1 MPPPARV
8 LVVANRTADSE
19 ELHAA
24 LVERSDRGPIEVT
37 LLAPAAWEVIDPHG
51 GTESARRRLRS
62 AIERLGAAGVPVSG
76 VVGDANPAVAVEQIW
91 DAERF
96 DEVIVS
102 TLPIHLSRWLGIDL
116 PHRVERF
123 TGRPVRHVIATE
135 QAAPAET

>member
-1 MPPPARV
+1 MPSPTRV

-19 ELHAA
+19 ELRAS
-24 LVERSDRGPIEVT
+24 LIERSERGPIEVT

-51 GTESARRRLRS
+51 GAESARRRLRS
-62 AIERLGAAGVPVSG
+62 ATERLAADGVAVRG
-76 VVGDANPAVAVEQIW
+76 VVGDANPVIAVEQIW

-102 TLPIHLSRWLGIDL
+102 TLPAHLSRWLGIDL

-135 QAAPAET
+135 QVAPANT